1 MLNTIF
7 YEMESVFTP
16 LIFAALIFAARVN
29 NSRADNPFP

>member
-7 YEMESVFTP
+7 YGMESVFTP